1 MTLFYTFDMS
11 KNSSIGSFTF
21 WCPISKASERIV
33 DPTTGEETMVL
44 GGIASTADEDSD
56 GEFLDPKGFDIKP
69 LLESGL
75 VNWHHQAK
83 GQPATII
90 GEPRTAEIRK
100 DGLYIETVL
109 YPSSK
114 IAQDVW
120 ELAQT
125 LEKDSKTRRLG
136 YSIEGKV
143 LKRKS
148 DDPKDPGYKH
158 ISKAVITGVAI
169 THMPKNPK
177 TFANIIKG
185 EIDDDEL
192 EEAEETATGAEETAV
207 TEEGMNTKRG
217 KALMRESV
225 DKRMK
230 RTTFGKAEVFERLFK
245 DIPGIAIQKAS
256 QIYSLINSIAHM
268 KNKKTITEED
278 IQKAYEALG
287 LEMEPAAEEVSKGEA
302 CGGSEEVLSKGKK
315 KAEDAETEE
324 VEETEE
330 EVEETEKGCGDGD
343 GGSKKTLKKAKKAED
358 AEEETEETEEEEEET
373 EETEEVKKGGVNR
386 FDRIE
391 KAIATSHQLNSKSI
405 RAVGVLVKGLMN
417 ELQSAKSE
425 NAELQELIKAQSE
438 DIDELREAI
447 SEFGAQVPGRK
458 SVSAARVVERQFA
471 KSNENDFE
479 KGEQEEETKGI
490 SMSRQANVVAEI
502 LDQATFAKGYDD
514 EMSKACMSFE
524 ANHVLPA
531 NIIKRLKTE
540 FGVEIVK

>member
-1 MTLFYTFDMS
+1 MS

-21 WCPISKASERIV
+21 WCPISKASERVV
-33 DPTTGEETMVL
+33 DPTTGEEAMVL

-148 DDPKDPGYKH
+148 DDPQDPGYKH

-192 EEAEETATGAEETAV
+192 EEAEETAG

-230 RTTFGKAEVFERLFK
+230 RTTFGKAEVLERLFK

-268 KNKKTITEED
+268 KDKKTITEED

-287 LEMEPAAEEVSKGEA
+287 LEIESAPEEVSKGEA

-315 KAEDAETEE
+315 KAEDEETEE

-330 EVEETEKGCGDGD
+330 DVEETEKGCGDGD
-343 GGSKKTLKKAKKAED
+343 GGSEKTLKKAKKAED
-358 AEEETEETEEEEEET
+358 AEEETEETEEEEEEA
-373 EETEEVKKGGVNR
+373 EEEVKKGGVNR

-405 RAVGVLVKGLMN
+405 RAVGVLVKGLLN

-425 NAELQELIKAQSE
+425 NAELQGLIKAQSD
-438 DIDELREAI
+438 DIDELRKAI

-479 KGEQEEETKGI
+479 KGEQEEAVEGV

-524 ANHVLPA
+524 ANHSLPA
-531 NIIKRLKTE
+531 NIIKRLQTE
-540 FGVEIVK
+540 FGVKIVK

>member
-1 MTLFYTFDMS
+1 MS
-11 KNSSIGSFTF
+11 KNSIEHSFTF

-33 DPTTGEETMVL
+33 DPTTGEDVMVL

-90 GEPRTAEIRK
+90 GEPRAAEIRK

-114 IAQDVW
+114 IAQEVW

-125 LEKDSKTRRLG
+125 LEKDSRTRRLG

-158 ISKAVITGVAI
+158 ISKAIITGVAI

-185 EIDDDEL
+185 EIDDDDEQF
-192 EEAEETATGAEETAV
+192 EEAEEQAAEETGMS
-207 TEEGMNTKRG
+207 TERG

-230 RTTFGKAEVFERLFK
+230 RTTFGKAEVLEKLFK
-245 DIPGIAIQKAS
+245 DIPGIDIQKAS
-256 QIYSLINSIAHM
+256 KIYSLINKIAQM
-268 KNKKTITEED
+268 EKKPITEED

-287 LEMEPAAEEVSKGEA
+287 LDVDPAAEEEVVKGKA
-302 CGGSEEVLSKGKK
+302 CGGSEQVLAKSE
-315 KAEDAETEE
+315 KAEEAEAEE

-330 EVEETEKGCGDGD
+330 SAEETEKGCGDGD
-343 GGSKKTLKKAKKAED
+343 GGSTKSLKKAEEKEEEP
-358 AEEETEETEEEEEET
+358 EEETEKAEEEEPEEG
-373 EETEEVKKGGVNR
+373 VKKGGVNR

-391 KAIATSHQLNSKSI
+391 KAIAASHQINSKSI
-405 RAVGVLVKGLMN
+405 RALGVLVKGMNDELTAERKEKKELM
-417 ELQSAKSE
+417 ELV
-425 NAELQELIKAQSE
+425 KAQSE
-438 DIDELREAI
+438 EIGELRQAI
-447 SEFGAQVPGRK
+447 SDFGAQVPGRK

-471 KSNENDFE
+471 KSNQNDIEKAEDAPENGGA
-479 KGEQEEETKGI
+479 KAV
-490 SMSRQANVVAEI
+490 SMKRQPQVVAEI
-502 LDQATFAKGYDD
+502 LDQATFAKGYDP
-514 EMSKACMSFE
+514 EFSKAVTSFE
-524 ANHVLPA
+524 AVHSLPS
-531 NIIKRLKTE
+531 NIIARLKNE
-540 FGVEIVK
+540 FGVTIVE

>member
-1 MTLFYTFDMS
+1 MFYIESM
-11 KNSSIGSFTF
+11 KNSSIESSFRF
-21 WCPISKASERIV
+21 WCPISKAAEKIV
-33 DPTTGEETMVL
+33 DPTTGEDLMVL

-100 DGLYIETVL
+100 EGLYIETVL

-148 DDPKDPGYKH
+148 DNPNDPGYKH

-185 EIDDDEL
+185 EIDDDDDEF
-192 EEAEETATGAEETAV
+192 EKEEETATQ
-207 TEEGMNTKRG
+207 EEGRGMDTKRG

-230 RTTFGKAEVFERLFK
+230 RTTFGKAEVFERLFN

-256 QIYSLINSIAHM
+256 QIYSLIDKIAHM
-268 KNKKTITEED
+268 NEKKTITEED

-287 LEMEPAAEEVSKGEA
+287 LEPESTEEVSKGCDA
-302 CGGSEEVLSKGKK
+302 CGGSEKVLSKGKK
-315 KAEDAETEE
+315 AEDAEE
-324 VEETEE
+324 VEEEE
-330 EVEETEKGCGDGD
+330 TVEEETEKGCGDGD
-343 GGSKKTLKKAKKAED
+343 NPKIVKKAD
-358 AEEETEETEEEEEET
+358 EEEAEETEEEEEET
-373 EETEEVKKGGVNR
+373 EEEEAKETVKKGGDNR

-391 KAIATSHQLNSKSI
+391 KALATSHQLTSKSI
-405 RAVGVLVKGLMN
+405 RAVGVLVKGLMT
-417 ELQSAKSE
+417 ELQASKSE
-425 NAELQELIKAQSE
+425 NAELHELIKGQGEEISQ
-438 DIDELREAI
+438 LREAI
-447 SEFGAQVPGRK
+447 NEFGAQVPARK
-458 SVSAARVVERQFA
+458 SVTAARVVERQFA
-471 KSNENDFE
+471 KSNETDIE
-479 KGEQEEETKGI
+479 KAEQEQPKGV
-490 SMSRQANVVAEI
+490 SMSRQPQIVAEI
-502 LDQATFAKGYDD
+502 LDQATFAKGYD
-514 EMSKACMSFE
+514 EEFSKACMSFE
-524 ANHVLPA
+524 ASHALPA
-531 NIIKRLKTE
+531 NVIKRLKNE
-540 FGVEIVK
+540 FNVDIIK

>member
-1 MTLFYTFDMS
+1 M
-11 KNSSIGSFTF
+11 KNSSIEGAFRF
-21 WCPISKASERIV
+21 WCPISKATESVI
-33 DPTTGEETMVL
+33 DPTTGEPQMVL

-90 GEPRTAEIRK
+90 GEPRSAEIRK

-114 IAQDVW
+114 IAHDVW

-148 DDPKDPGYKH
+148 DDPSNPGYKH

-185 EIDDDEL
+185 EIDDDEEF
-192 EEAEETATGAEETAV
+192 EESEGATETSSAENES
-207 TEEGMNTKRG
+207 GMNTKRG

-256 QIYSLINSIAHM
+256 QIYSLIDKIAHM

-287 LEMEPAAEEVSKGEA
+287 LEIEPAAEEVSKGKDA

-315 KAEDAETEE
+315 KAEDAEEE
-324 VEETEE
+324 YEEEEETVEE
-330 EVEETEKGCGDGD
+330 EETEKGCGDGD

-358 AEEETEETEEEEEET
+358 AEEETEEEETEEEEEET
-373 EETEEVKKGGVNR
+373 EEETVKKGGINR

-405 RAVGVLVKGLMN
+405 RAVGVLIKGLMT
-417 ELQSAKSE
+417 ELQGAKSE
-425 NAELQELIKAQSE
+425 NEELRNLIKGQSDE
-438 DIDELREAI
+438 LNELREAI
-447 SEFGAQVPGRK
+447 SEFGAQVPARK
-458 SVSAARVVERQFA
+458 SVTAARVVERQFA
-471 KSNENDFE
+471 KSNETDIE
-479 KGEQEEETKGI
+479 KGQQEEVKGV
-490 SMSRQANVVAEI
+490 SMSRQPQVVAEI

-531 NIIKRLKTE
+531 NIIKRLKSE

>member
-1 MTLFYTFDMS
+1 M
-11 KNSSIGSFTF
+11 KKSSIEQAFTF
-21 WCPISKASERIV
+21 WCPISKASERVI
-33 DPTTGEETMVL
+33 DPTTGEEQMVL

-69 LLESGL
+69 LINSGL

-90 GEPRTAEIRK
+90 GEPRFAEIRK
-100 DGLYIETVL
+100 EGLYIETLL

-148 DDPKDPGYKH
+148 DDPNDPGYKH

-185 EIDDDEL
+185 EIDEEDL
-192 EEAEETATGAEETAV
+192 EEAEETVATETN
-207 TEEGMNTKRG
+207 ESEGMDTKRG
-217 KALMRESV
+217 KALMKESV
-225 DKRMK
+225 DKRIK

-245 DIPGIAIQKAS
+245 DIPGIAIEKAR
-256 QIYSLINSIAHM
+256 QIYSLIDKIAHM
-268 KNKKTITEED
+268 KEKKTITEED

-287 LEMEPAAEEVSKGEA
+287 LEMEPAADEVSKGDA
-302 CGGSEEVLSKGKK
+302 CGGSEEVLSKSDDEKGK
-315 KAEDAETEE
+315 EAETEEE

-330 EVEETEKGCGDGD
+330 EVEETEKGCGGS
-343 GGSKKTLKKAKKAED
+343 SKKTALKKAKKAED
-358 AEEETEETEEEEEET
+358 TEEPEEEEAEEEETEEEEEEA
-373 EETEEVKKGGVNR
+373 EDVKKGGVNR

-405 RAVGVLVKGLMN
+405 RALGVLIKGVMSDLH
-417 ELQSAKSE
+417 EARTE
-425 NAELQELIKAQSE
+425 NAELHEIVKGQSDE
-438 DIDELREAI
+438 IAELRGALNA
-447 SEFGAQVPGRK
+447 FGAQTPGRK
-458 SVSAARVVERQFA
+458 SVSAARVVERNFA

-479 KGEQEEETKGI
+479 KAEETEVKGI
-490 SMSRQANVVAEI
+490 SMSRQPNVVSEI

-524 ANHVLPA
+524 ANHTLPA
-531 NIIKRLKTE
+531 NIIKRLKSE
-540 FGVEIVK
+540 FNVEIVK

>member
-1 MTLFYTFDMS
+1 M
-11 KNSSIGSFTF
+11 KNSSIESAFKF
-21 WCPISKASERIV
+21 WCPITKAAERII
-33 DPTTGEETMVL
+33 DPTTGEEQMVL

-83 GQPATII
+83 GAPATII
-90 GEPRTAEIRK
+90 GEPRVAEIRK
-100 DGLYIETVL
+100 NGLYIETVL

-114 IAQDVW
+114 IAHDVW

-148 DDPKDPGYKH
+148 DNPNDPGYKH

-185 EIDDDEL
+185 EIDDDEDF
-192 EEAEETATGAEETAV
+192 EEAEETTGT
-207 TEEGMNTKRG
+207 TEDAGMDTKRG

-230 RTTFGKAEVFERLFK
+230 RVTFGKAEVFERLFK

-256 QIYSLINSIAHM
+256 QIYSLIDKIAHM
-268 KNKKTITEED
+268 KNKKTISEED

-287 LEMEPAAEEVSKGEA
+287 LEIEPAADEVSKGDA
-302 CGGSEEVLSKGKK
+302 CGGSEKVLSKGKK
-315 KAEDAETEE
+315 KAEDAEEE
-324 VEETEE
+324 EYEETEE
-330 EVEETEKGCGDGD
+330 TVEEEETEKGCGDGD
-343 GGSKKTLKKAKKAED
+343 GGSQKTLKKAKKAED
-358 AEEETEETEEEEEET
+358 TEETDEEEETEETEEEE
-373 EETEEVKKGGVNR
+373 TEEVKKGGINR
-386 FDRIE
+386 FDRLE

-405 RAVGVLVKGLMN
+405 RAVGVLIKGLTN
-417 ELQSAKSE
+417 ELHSAQTE
-425 NAELQELIKAQSE
+425 NAELRDLIKGQSE
-438 DIDELREAI
+438 EISELREAI
-447 SEFGAQVPGRK
+447 SEFGAQVPARK
-458 SVSAARVVERQFA
+458 SVTSARVVERQFA
-471 KSNENDFE
+471 KSNQTDIE
-479 KGEQEEETKGI
+479 KGDVEEEVRGV
-490 SMSRQANVVAEI
+490 SMSRQSQIVAEI
-502 LDQATFAKGYDD
+502 LDQATFAKGYDE

-524 ANHVLPA
+524 ANHILPA
-531 NIIKRLKTE
+531 NIIKRLKNE

>member
-1 MTLFYTFDMS
+1 M
-11 KNSSIGSFTF
+11 KKSSIEQAFTF
-21 WCPISKASERIV
+21 WCPISKAAERVV
-33 DPTTGEETMVL
+33 DPTTGEEQMVL

-69 LLESGL
+69 LINSGL

-90 GEPRTAEIRK
+90 GEPRFAEIRK
-100 DGLYIETVL
+100 EGLYIETLL

-185 EIDDDEL
+185 EIGEDDL
-192 EEAEETATGAEETAV
+192 EEAEETVTTETN
-207 TEEGMNTKRG
+207 ESEGMDTKRG
-217 KALMRESV
+217 KALMKESV
-225 DKRMK
+225 DKRIK

-245 DIPGIAIQKAS
+245 DIPGIAIEKAR
-256 QIYSLINSIAHM
+256 QIYSLIDKIAHM
-268 KNKKTITEED
+268 EKKKTITEED

-287 LEMEPAAEEVSKGEA
+287 LEAPVAAEEVSKGDA
-302 CGGSEEVLSKGKK
+302 CGGSEEVLSKSDDEKGK
-315 KAEDAETEE
+315 EAETEE
-324 VEETEE
+324 VEEKTEE
-330 EVEETEKGCGDGD
+330 VEEEETEKGCGGS
-343 GGSKKTLKKAKKAED
+343 SKKTLKKAKKAED
-358 AEEETEETEEEEEET
+358 ASEEETEETETEEEET
-373 EETEEVKKGGVNR
+373 EEEVKKGGENR

-391 KAIATSHQLNSKSI
+391 KAIAASHQLNSKSI
-405 RAVGVLVKGLMN
+405 RALGVLVKGIMSDLH
-417 ELQSAKSE
+417 EARSE
-425 NAELQELIKAQSE
+425 NAELHELVKGQSE
-438 DIDELREAI
+438 EISELRGALEA
-447 SEFGAQVPGRK
+447 FGSQTPGRK
-458 SVSAARVVERQFA
+458 SVSAARVVERTFA

-479 KGEQEEETKGI
+479 KGEEVEVKGI
-490 SMSRQANVVAEI
+490 SMSRQPNVVSEI

-514 EMSKACMSFE
+514 EMSKACLSFE
-524 ANHVLPA
+524 ANHTLPA
-531 NIIKRLKTE
+531 NIIKRLKSE
-540 FGVEIVK
+540 FNVEIVK

>member
-1 MTLFYTFDMS
+1 
-11 KNSSIGSFTF
+11 
-21 WCPISKASERIV
+21 
-33 DPTTGEETMVL
+33 MVL

-100 DGLYIETVL
+100 EGLYIETVL

-148 DDPKDPGYKH
+148 DNPNDPGYKH

-185 EIDDDEL
+185 EIDEEDDEF
-192 EEAEETATGAEETAV
+192 EKEEETATQEES
-207 TEEGMNTKRG
+207 GMNTKRG
-217 KALMRESV
+217 KALMKESV

-230 RTTFGKAEVFERLFK
+230 RTVFGKAEVFERLFN

-256 QIYSLINSIAHM
+256 QIYSLIDKIAHM
-268 KNKKTITEED
+268 NERKTITEED

-287 LEMEPAAEEVSKGEA
+287 LELDPSQEVSKGCDA
-302 CGGSEEVLSKGKK
+302 CGGSKEVLSKGKK
-315 KAEDAETEE
+315 KAEDAEE
-324 VEETEE
+324 VEEEE
-330 EVEETEKGCGDGD
+330 TVEEETEKGCGDGD
-343 GGSKKTLKKAKKAED
+343 DPKAMKKAE
-358 AEEETEETEEEEEET
+358 EEETEKAEEEEEEEEEKEE
-373 EETEEVKKGGVNR
+373 EETKETVKKGGDNR

-391 KAIATSHQLNSKSI
+391 KALATSHQLTSKSI
-405 RAVGVLVKGLMN
+405 RAVGVLVKGLMD
-417 ELQSAKSE
+417 ELQESKSE
-425 NAELQELIKAQSE
+425 NAELQELIKGQGEEISQ
-438 DIDELREAI
+438 LREAI
-447 SEFGAQVPGRK
+447 NEFGAQVPARK
-458 SVSAARVVERQFA
+458 SVTAARVVERQFA
-471 KSNENDFE
+471 KSNENDLE
-479 KGEQEEETKGI
+479 KGEQEQLKGV
-490 SMSRQANVVAEI
+490 SMSRQPQIVAEI
-502 LDQATFAKGYDD
+502 LDQATFAKGYD
-514 EMSKACMSFE
+514 EEFSKACMSFE
-524 ANHVLPA
+524 ASHALPA
-531 NIIKRLKTE
+531 NVIKRLKNE
-540 FGVEIVK
+540 FNVDIIK

>member
-1 MTLFYTFDMS
+1 MKD
-11 KNSSIGSFTF
+11 SSIQDAFRF
-21 WCPISKASERIV
+21 WCPISKAAEKIV
-33 DPTTGEETMVL
+33 DPTTGEDMMVL

-69 LLESGL
+69 LLENGL

-83 GQPATII
+83 GQPSTII
-90 GEPRTAEIRK
+90 GEPRSAEIRK

-148 DDPKDPGYKH
+148 DNPNDPGYKH

-185 EIDDDEL
+185 EIDD
-192 EEAEETATGAEETAV
+192 EEEFEEGEETAT
-207 TEEGMNTKRG
+207 TESEGMNTKRG

-230 RTTFGKAEVFERLFK
+230 RTTFGKAEVFERLFN

-268 KNKKTITEED
+268 NEKKTITEED

-287 LEMEPAAEEVSKGEA
+287 LEMEPAAEEVSKGDA

-324 VEETEE
+324 EEVDVEE
-330 EVEETEKGCGDGD
+330 EETEKGCGDGD
-343 GGSKKTLKKAKKAED
+343 RPMKKADDE
-358 AEEETEETEEEEEET
+358 AEEEEDVEEEEET
-373 EETEEVKKGGVNR
+373 EEKAVKKGGDNR

-405 RAVGVLVKGLMN
+405 RAVGVLVKGLMS
-417 ELQSAKSE
+417 ELQASQAKNE
-425 NAELQELIKAQSE
+425 ELQNLIKGQSE
-438 DIDELREAI
+438 ELSELRDAI
-447 SEFGAQVPGRK
+447 NEFGAQVPARK
-458 SVSAARVVERQFA
+458 SVTAARVVERQFA
-471 KSNENDFE
+471 KSNDTDLE
-479 KGEQEEETKGI
+479 KGGQGEEVQGV
-490 SMSRQANVVAEI
+490 SMSRQPQVVAEI

-524 ANHVLPA
+524 ASHTLPA
-531 NIIKRLKTE
+531 NIINRLKKE
-540 FGVEIVK
+540 FGVSIIK